1 MRIKLVVGNW
11 KMNPASLDEVKRLM
25 RNFQFFRQ
33 RRIRL
38 GRTIFNFQK
47 TQIIICPPYVY
58 LPFISEKLKAKSLK
72 QKAALGAQ
80 DVFYESEGAFTG
92 EISPLM
98 LKNLGVKYVIVGH
111 SERRALGETNEIVR
125 KKIGACLKHVITPIV
140 CVGESKRDESGNYL
154 SFVKT
159 QLEEIF
165 SGLPK
170 TISGKIIIAYEP
182 IWAIGK
188 TAAREATPEE
198 AEEMS
203 IFIKKVLSD
212 IFDAKAVKNL
222 RIIYGGSVNPENSAS
237 FLNQR
242 NIDGLLVGRD
252 SLDPDNFKEIIK
264 SVN

>member
-1 MRIKLVVGNW
+1 MSKGKKLIIGNW
-11 KMNPASLDEVKRLM
+11 KMNPASLEKALRLAKEISKYSKYS
-25 RNFQFFRQ
+25 R
-33 RRIRL
+33 
-38 GRTIFNFQK
+38 GK
-47 TQIIICPPYVY
+47 TEIVICPPFVF
-58 LPFISEKLKAKSLK
+58 LSAISKKIKKAK
-72 QKAALGAQ
+72 LGAQ
-80 DVFYESEGAFTG
+80 DVHFETNNTAQTG

-111 SERRALGETNEIVR
+111 SERRMLGETNEIVR
-125 KKIGACLKHVITPIV
+125 KKIGACLKHAITPIV

-154 SFVKT
+154 SFVRT

-188 TAAREATPEE
+188 TAAREATSEE

-264 SVN
+264 SV